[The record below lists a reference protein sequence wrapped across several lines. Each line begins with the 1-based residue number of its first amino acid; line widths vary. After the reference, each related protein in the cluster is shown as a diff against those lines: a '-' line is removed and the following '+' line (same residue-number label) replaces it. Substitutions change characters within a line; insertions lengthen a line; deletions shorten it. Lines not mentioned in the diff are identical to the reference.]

1 MANADFRSLKPDVQ
15 ESIRRQAV
23 SDVLKGKPIS
33 TVARLH
39 GISRMAVHGWI
50 RQHTTGGSAA
60 LAAKKR
66 GRPLGGSLKP
76 WQAAQISRSIVDRCP
91 DQMKLPFCLWTR
103 DAVGT
108 LIKRRFDITVSRW
121 TVGRY
126 LARWGFTPQKP
137 MRRAY
142 ERNPEAVRAWLS
154 YQFPQIRRR
163 AKEIGSVIL
172 WGDEMGLRSDHTTGT
187 SFGLRGQTPV
197 IAGTGQ
203 RFGCNMISAIGN
215 RGELFFMVYVSKFQ
229 ARTFI
234 EFLARLIRQIKRNVF
249 LIVDGHP
256 VHRSGIVKRWLKRHE
271 NALRLFRLPGY
282 SPELNPDEL
291 LNQDVKSNAVGRQRP
306 KDRKEMVSIVRSHLR
321 SRQKQTDVVKNFFN
335 EEHVNYA
342 AAV

>member
-1 MANADFRSLKPDVQ
+1 MANVDFRSLKPDVQ
-15 ESIRRQAV
+15 ESIRRQAIADV
-23 SDVLKGKPIS
+23 SAGK
-33 TVARLH
+33 TVTAVAHAH
-39 GISRMAVHGWI
+39 GVSRMAVHGWI
-50 RQHTTGGSAA
+50 RQHSEGGVVA

-76 WQAAQISRSIVDRCP
+76 WQAAQISRTIVDRCP
-91 DQMKLPFCLWTR
+91 DQIKLPFCLWTR
-103 DAVGT
+103 DAVCS
-108 LIKRRFDITVSRW
+108 LIERRFGIAISRW

-142 ERNPEAVRAWLS
+142 ERDPEAVRSWLS

-163 AKEIGSVIL
+163 AKECGAVIL
-172 WGDEMGLRSDHTTGT
+172 WGDEMGLRSDHTVGT

-215 RGELFFMVYVSKFQ
+215 RGELYFMV
-229 ARTFI
+229 FI
-234 EFLARLIRQIKRNVF
+234 SRFDAKVFIDFLGRLTRQIKRKVF

-256 VHRSGIVKRWLKRHE
+256 VHRSVIAKRWLEKNEDRI
-271 NALRLFRLPGY
+271 RLFRLPGY

-306 KDRKEMVSIVRSHLR
+306 KDKKEMVLKVRSHLR
-321 SRQKQTDVVKNFFN
+321 SRQKQSDIVKNFFN
-335 EEHVNYA
+335 EKHVKYA

>member
-1 MANADFRSLKPDVQ
+1 MANVDFRSLKPDVQ
-15 ESIRRQAV
+15 ESVRRQAV
-23 SDVLKGKPIS
+23 ADVSAGK
-33 TVARLH
+33 TVTAVAKAH
-39 GISRMAVHGWI
+39 GVSRMAVHGWI
-50 RQHTTGGSAA
+50 RQHSEGGAVA

-66 GRPLGGSLKP
+66 GRPLGGSLKS
-76 WQAAQISRSIVDRCP
+76 WQAAQISKAIIDRCP

-103 DAVGT
+103 DAVCS
-108 LIKRRFDITVSRW
+108 LIERRFGITLSRW

-126 LARWGFTPQKP
+126 LSRWGFTPQKP
-137 MRRAY
+137 VRRAY
-142 ERNPEAVRAWLS
+142 ERDPEAVRTWLS

-163 AKEIGSVIL
+163 AKETGSVIL

-215 RGELFFMVYVSKFQ
+215 RGELYFMV
-229 ARTFI
+229 FI
-234 EFLARLIRQIKRNVF
+234 SRFDAKIFIDFLGRLTRQVKRKVF

-256 VHRSGIVKRWLKRHE
+256 VHRSIIVKRWLEKNEHRI
-271 NALRLFRLPGY
+271 RLFRLPGY

-306 KDRKEMVSIVRSHLR
+306 KDKKEMVSNVRSHLR
-321 SRQKQTDVVKNFFN
+321 SRQKQSEIVKNFFN
-335 EEHVNYA
+335 EEHVKYA